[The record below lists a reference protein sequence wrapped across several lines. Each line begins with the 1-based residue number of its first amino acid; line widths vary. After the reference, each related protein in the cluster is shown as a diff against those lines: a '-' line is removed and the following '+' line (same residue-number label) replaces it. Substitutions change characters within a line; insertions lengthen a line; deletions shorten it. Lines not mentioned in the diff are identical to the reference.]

1 MSHPPRSLGLA
12 IGAILIVVLAAADAL
27 FGLILAGTPV
37 NFITPLWVL
46 LIVVSLPLLGF
57 VGYRTF
63 SLFNASYRFTQ
74 NALVIVWGPVK
85 QIIPMADI
93 SGLILGSDLAND
105 LAPSG
110 LWWPGCLVGRG
121 HTKSVGDLTY
131 YATAPQVG
139 QLIVVTGQGGYV
151 ISPENIEDFVRLF
164 EEEGRKGITEEVP
177 YLQNRPEIY
186 NWSVWRDRWAA
197 VLVAAGLVL
206 PFLLLVA
213 IAIQFPSLPAEI
225 PLHFDGLGQV
235 DRSGPPSGLLILPAI
250 GALAWL
256 VNGLLGMALYAMRQ
270 NERPAAYLL
279 WTSSILVQ
287 VLLWA
292 AAVGLLFYRT

>member
-1 MSHPPRSLGLA
+1 MSKPPRGLGVA
-12 IGAILIVVLAAADAL
+12 IGVILAVVLAAADVL
-27 FGLILAGTPV
+27 FGLILLGTPV

-57 VGYRTF
+57 VGYRSF
-63 SLFNASYRFTQ
+63 SLLNASYRFTQ

-93 SGLILGSDLAND
+93 SGLILGSDLPGD
-105 LAPSG
+105 LAPHG

-121 HTKSVGDLTY
+121 HTKTVGDLMY
-131 YATAPQVG
+131 YATTPQAG
-139 QLIVVTGQGGYV
+139 QIIVVTGQGGIV
-151 ISPENIEDFVRLF
+151 ISPENIDDFVNLF

-177 YLQNRPEIY
+177 YLQNRPEFY
-186 NWSVWRDRWAA
+186 NWAVWRDRPAA
-197 VLVAAGLVL
+197 LLVAAGLVL

-213 IAIQFPSLPAEI
+213 ITIQFPALPAAI
-225 PLHFDGLGQV
+225 PLHYDGLGQV

-256 VNGLLGMALYAMRQ
+256 VNGLLGVLLYAARQ

-279 WTSSILVQ
+279 WSSSLVVQ
-287 VLLWA
+287 LLLWA
-292 AAVGLLFYRT
+292 AAAGLLYARG